1 MSKIS
6 MLAFGL
12 FSYAVFLISLL
23 WAVAFLGDFG
33 IPLTVDSPPRSSPLF
48 AALFDLGILGLF
60 AVQHTIMARPRFKQ
74 WWTTIVPSPIER
86 SIFVLSASLILILLF
101 AAWQPISG
109 IIWSAHAALSIAL
122 YALYAFG
129 WVVVITSTFQ
139 ISHLDFLGLRQTL
152 APLTGTRYEA
162 VGLVTPVLYR
172 IVRHPMMLGFIILFW
187 ASPIMTVGHLI
198 FSAASTAYIVFG
210 TSIEEHDLLEAFG
223 DDYSAYRKQTPMLIP
238 FLGRRK

>member
-1 MSKIS
+1 MSKFW

-12 FSYAVFLISLL
+12 LSYVVFLISLV
-23 WAVAFLGDFG
+23 WAVGFLGNFG

-48 AALFDLGILGLF
+48 AALFDLAILGIF
-60 AVQHTIMARPRFKQ
+60 AVQHTIMARQRFKQ
-74 WWTTIVPSPIER
+74 WWTSIVPSPIER

-101 AAWQPISG
+101 AAWQPIAG
-109 IIWSAHAALSIAL
+109 TIWKAHGAFRITL

-129 WVVVITSTFQ
+129 WIAVIASTFQ
-139 ISHLDFLGLRQTL
+139 ISHLDFFGLRQTL
-152 APLTGTRYEA
+152 APLTGTQYEA
-162 VGLVTPVLYR
+162 VGLRTPVLYR

-187 ASPIMTVGHLI
+187 ASPIMTVGHLV

-210 TSIEEHDLLEAFG
+210 TSLEEHDLLEEFG

-238 FLGRRK
+238 FFGRWK